1 SGTPDSDEDNEGMPI
16 IEKKGELFNNILSAA
31 NLTRSLVYIAPII
44 PWKINGNRD
53 LTSEEKIMLLPIIK
67 KHIEIINPK
76 ILIFLGLEPIK
87 YLLDNDGMMKMR
99 GKWLNYNL
107 EEKSIE
113 CLPILDPGFLIRRP
127 EYKRETWNDIL
138 SLKEKIKELI

>member
-1 SGTPDSDEDNEGMPI
+1 MPI
-16 IEKKGELFNNILSAA
+16 GKTSSSN
-31 NLTRSLVYIAPII
+31 T
-44 PWKINGNRD
+44 